1 MWDSPR
7 AANAAAGA
15 LAALALVLLVYA
27 GGRVLVESPVFLLK
41 TIVVG
46 GDLQRVERLDIVKA
60 LQGRVTGTFFT
71 VDLESVRSLFEGIPW
86 VRRAELRRR
95 WPDCLEVRIEEQVP
109 VARWGQQ
116 KKGSQL
122 VNAQGQLFLGQSEE
136 ALPFLAGP
144 PGSEAEVVRRYLAFR
159 DALAPVGLAPTQVLL
174 SSRLAWQ
181 MKLSNGI
188 TMQLGRD
195 TERDRVEDRVARF
208 VSVYPQTLARSRQR
222 VDYVDLR
229 YPNGFAVRAN
239 ERVSERPLEA
249 RPADPHVNG
258 RA

>member
-15 LAALALVLLVYA
+15 LAALALALLAYA

-46 GDLQRVERLDIVKA
+46 GDLQRVERRDIVKA

-116 KKGSQL
+116 KSPQL
-122 VNAQGQLFLGQSEE
+122 VNAQGQLFLGQSDE
-136 ALPFLAGP
+136 ALPSLAGP
-144 PGSEAEVVRRYLAFR
+144 AGSEAEVVRRYLAFR
-159 DALAPVGLAPTQVLL
+159 NALAPLGLAPTQVLL
-174 SSRLAWQ
+174 SSRLAWH

-229 YPNGFAVRAN
+229 YPNGFAVRAS
-239 ERVSERPLEA
+239 ERASERPLEA
-249 RPADPHVNG
+249 RPADSHANG